1 MIVTVTAK
9 SVASTNDQGGGTTI
23 RARVPMAGCSYGGT
37 MRILIT
43 AAIISAALIGFLTW
57 AFSGI
62 TILEGAAVAGL
73 SLLISLALG
82 QLREKDVKLGADD
95 TGQRHHGGRGGGG
108 LI

>member
-1 MIVTVTAK
+1 
-9 SVASTNDQGGGTTI
+9 
-23 RARVPMAGCSYGGT
+23 

-43 AAIISAALIGFLTW
+43 AAVISAALIGFITW

-73 SLLISLALG
+73 SLLISLAL
-82 QLREKDVKLGADD
+82 REKEVKLGADD